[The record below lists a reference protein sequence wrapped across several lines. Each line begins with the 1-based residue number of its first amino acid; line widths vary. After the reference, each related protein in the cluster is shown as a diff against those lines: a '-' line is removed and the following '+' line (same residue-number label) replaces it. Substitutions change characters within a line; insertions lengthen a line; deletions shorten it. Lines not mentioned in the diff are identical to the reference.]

1 MKSKLIWALV
11 VLVVLPI
18 VAIFAYRRRENPPPK
33 IRDLSGGLKI
43 QRQRIDR
50 AINTADELSVNEAIS
65 SLSEYNESF
74 ELAQLAGK
82 SSASL
87 GFLKI
92 NCMLGDRRI
101 SKIFEHLKSLPAT
114 VADAKA
120 QRIFEDHLTILQKE
134 WQKLAK
140 TGGLPGTGP
149 PHHAT
154 SAGAFFC
161 SFFSSKEI
169 FDSKIKRW
177 NALLGQPEFERLRYP
192 TRLIEP
198 LFHMNLLVISG
209 HKHGKSVSQLNKEL
223 APLCEKIWGE
233 EKPSVQVTQMRM
245 FQHNAETLE
254 TDFTHRTLGVPASGN
269 AVLLELP
276 GFASPFSSLHL
287 QNVEVA
293 DQFLN
298 CIRTWR
304 DR

>member
-1 MKSKLIWALV
+1 MKPQFIWTFIFLAVWLIEA
-11 VLVVLPI
+11 
-18 VAIFAYRRRENPPPK
+18 AFTYGQTENPPPK
-33 IRDLSGGLKI
+33 FQDLSGGANI

-50 AINTADELSVNEAIS
+50 AIETAGKLNVDEAIA

-82 SSASL
+82 SSASF

-101 SKIFEHLKSLPAT
+101 SKIFQHLNSLPVT

-120 QRIFEDHLTILQKE
+120 QRIFEDHLAILQKE

-254 TDFTHRTLGVPASGN
+254 TDFTH
-269 AVLLELP
+269 
-276 GFASPFSSLHL
+276 
-287 QNVEVA
+287 
-293 DQFLN
+293 
-298 CIRTWR
+298 
-304 DR
+304 